1 MTGMEGVLASQVP
14 LITSSVI
21 TAIGGWLIGRRKHK
35 AEASLLEIK
44 AVTAITEF
52 YETALN
58 DTKKQLDYYIKLTEA
73 NREEIISNRK
83 ELNEMKVFIDQILT
97 KSCSVEGC
105 VKRKIIVG
113 NFKLNQHT
121 HEIDNTENNN
131 KKIQE

>member
-1 MTGMEGVLASQVP
+1 MTGMEDILASQTP
-14 LITSSVI
+14 LVVSSVI

-35 AEASLLEIK
+35 AEVSLIEIK

-83 ELNEMKVFIDQILT
+83 ELNEMKIFIDQILT
-97 KSCSVEGC
+97 KSCSEEGC

-113 NFKLNQHT
+113 NFKLNQHA
-121 HEIDNTENNN
+121 HEVDNTENNN
-131 KKIQE
+131 KKTQE